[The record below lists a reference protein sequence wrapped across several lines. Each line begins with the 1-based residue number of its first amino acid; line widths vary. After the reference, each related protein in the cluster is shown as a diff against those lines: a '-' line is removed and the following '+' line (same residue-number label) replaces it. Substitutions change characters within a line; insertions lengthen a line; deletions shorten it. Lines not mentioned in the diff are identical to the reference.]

1 MRSVVCYEIIVRLAV
16 STTQKLNILK
26 DAPSPFFTSQAACM
40 LVPPCPLEIDATG
53 IMVQGRGGSTG
64 YDNAVA
70 LPARSDSDE
79 LAKENNKSVAALK
92 GQAVFSVAKVRC
104 ACHTVQN

>member
-53 IMVQGRGGSTG
+53 